1 MRQHTAMKNV
11 LLIKAGE
18 AALAQRLRIGDYDR
32 WFLEAI
38 GSGWRMRV
46 CTPYSGEPLPE
57 LRGFDAVMMTGSPL
71 SVTEAAEWMRR
82 SGDYL
87 REAGERGVPVL
98 GVCFGHQLL
107 SVAYGGR
114 VIRGPS
120 GREIGTVEMALSDEG
135 ARDFLFR
142 GIPRTFA
149 VQATHEDLVPELPPG
164 AALLARNTHTPVQ
177 AMAFGAR
184 VRGVQFH
191 PELSPEG
198 MRAVIEC
205 KQEKL
210 EAEGVS
216 AGLAPGERVRGLLAG
231 IRPTPC
237 GRKILENFLAYAA
250 GAPAP

>member
-1 MRQHTAMKNV
+1 MKNV

-18 AALAQRLRIGDYDR
+18 AANTVRMRVGDYDR
-32 WFLEAI
+32 WFLTAI
-38 GSGWRMRV
+38 GTGWRV
-46 CTPYSGEPLPE
+46 QVSLAYAGEPLPP

-71 SVTEAAEWMRR
+71 SMTEPAEWMRR
-82 SGDYL
+82 AGDYL

-120 GREIGTVEMALSDEG
+120 GREIGTVEMALSGEG

-164 AALLARNTHTPVQ
+164 AALLAQNAHTPVQ
-177 AMAFGAR
+177 AMAFGPH

-198 MRAVIEC
+198 MRAVIESR
-205 KQEKL
+205 QDKL
-210 EAEGVS
+210 EAEGVR

-231 IRPTPC
+231 IRPTPH
-237 GRKILENFLAYAA
+237 GRAILENFLAHAA